1 MKQSRYSAL
10 TVDTMIFKMRKENFM
25 KFFVEP
31 EIEIRNMVVSDV
43 ITTSGDG
50 TWGDDVR
57 DQ

>member
-1 MKQSRYSAL
+1 
-10 TVDTMIFKMRKENFM
+10 M

-50 TWGDDVR
+50 TWGEDVR